1 MPPPDESEN
10 ATVAGG
16 ALVGRRAIDS
26 NPTVILH
33 QNGATVNDITAIVDG
48 ALDVPPPA
56 EDDFNLVPES
66 PELLPLPWID
76 DYVSVHHELTSAP
89 PSFHRL
95 GALVVLAMAVGDRAR
110 LRMSYGDILPNIYG
124 ALVGESSA
132 YYKTTVLRGV
142 RGMLTRALLRQEQL
156 QAQFTAEGLTRA
168 LKEQP
173 RAVIIR
179 DELSTLFAAHRV
191 KYLQFLKQDLTA
203 LFDGDP
209 YGRLKA
215 NESQDVDAP
224 YLCIIGAT
232 TPEGFYGAI
241 TAEDWRSGFLARW
254 LFALPDSEPDF
265 ESDSRMLGPNDEAAL
280 SGLARPLI
288 ALHNRPHTDF
298 TLSSD
303 AHATWN
309 QWRKESRRAA
319 FEYGGDVVGA
329 ITSRYVTYALKLA
342 LLHGAITNWGTITP
356 DNMLAAIALADTY
369 KTAALRLFTD
379 RRNHGTTGA
388 KLQRVFL
395 AIQRSGNNI
404 TTKDLL
410 QALHMKSSELQPVL
424 DKLLEVGAIASEP
437 AGRGFR
443 YACTTDRLPVRVW

>member
-1 MPPPDESEN
+1 MPQPDAIEN

-16 ALVGRRAIDS
+16 AFVGRALDS
-26 NPTVILH
+26 TTDILP
-33 QNGATVNDITAIVDG
+33 QNGASVNLPDITAIVDG
-48 ALDVPPPA
+48 ALEL
-56 EDDFNLVPES
+56 EDDPGIIPDS
-66 PELLPLPWID
+66 PTLLPLPWVD
-76 DYVSVHHELTSAP
+76 DYVSVLHELTSAP

-124 ALVGESSA
+124 ALIGESSA

-142 RGMLTRALLRQEQL
+142 RGMLTRALLRSEQL
-156 QAQFTAEGLTRA
+156 PAQFTAEGLTRG

-173 RAVIIR
+173 RAVIVR
-179 DELSTLFAAHRV
+179 DELSTLFAANRV

-215 NESQDVDAP
+215 GESQDVDSP
-224 YLCIIGAT
+224 YLCILGAT
-232 TPEGFYGAI
+232 TPEGFYSAI

-254 LFALPDSEPDF
+254 LFALPDGEPDF
-265 ESDSRMLGPNDEAAL
+265 DSDSRMLGPNDEAAL
-280 SGLARPLI
+280 AELARPLI
-288 ALHNRPHTDF
+288 ALHNRPSTDF
-298 TLSSD
+298 TLSAD

-309 QWRKESRRAA
+309 VWRKESRRAA
-319 FEYGGDVVGA
+319 FEFGGDVVGA
-329 ITSRYVTYALKLA
+329 ITSRYITYALKLA
-342 LLHGAITNWGTITP
+342 LLLGAVTNWGTITP
-356 DNMLAAIALADTY
+356 DNMTAAIALADTY

-388 KLQRVFL
+388 KLQRVFM

-410 QALHMKSSELQPVL
+410 QALHLKSSELQPVL
-424 DKLLEVGAIASEP
+424 DKLLEVGAIVSEP
-437 AGRGFR
+437 AGRGYR
-443 YACTTDRLPVRVW
+443 YSCSTERLPVRVW